1 MIELKKRL
9 IQFVSLVIY
18 VQLLNIPFLLIL
30 HVFIKDNLNLN
41 YEFISLEKIYKT
53 KQASKINNRFINIH
67 PKTIL

>member
-9 IQFVSLVIY
+9 FQFISLVIY

-53 KQASKINNRFINIH
+53 KQASKINNSFINIH
-67 PKTIL
+67 SKTIL

>member
-67 PKTIL
+67 SKTIL